1 MMPFN
6 EYVAKY
12 KNVDIFTENEQ
23 ILNNISEGIVD
34 SQSLA
39 TLKMNLNILKS
50 YEGRDQFKDYI
61 SKLENTLGAYESVA
75 DNAGKIAMRCN
86 AYLNTGDKY
95 EKFQEICEAF
105 KIDPRAVDPSI
116 LNEYNVFSNVSDDAV
131 VLGVVKPM
139 TVKAYEV
146 IPVSTKSLILDQI
159 TQEKSS
165 SGGSIIVPI
174 IFLAVG
180 ILAVVLIV
188 MFGIK

>member
-23 ILNNISEGIVD
+23 ILNNISKGIVD

-50 YEGRDQFKDYI
+50 YEGKDQFRDYI

-95 EKFQEICEAF
+95 EKFKEICEAF
-105 KIDPRAVDPSI
+105 KIDYRAVDPNI

-139 TVKAYEV
+139 TVKAYQV

-159 TQEKSS
+159 TQVKTS
-165 SGGSIIVPI
+165 SGGNIIIPI
-174 IFLAVG
+174 LFLAVG
-180 ILAVVLIV
+180 IVAVVLIV

>member
-6 EYVAKY
+6 EYVAKF

-23 ILNNISEGIVD
+23 ILNNISQGIVD

-39 TLKMNLNILKS
+39 TLKTNLNILKS
-50 YEGRDQFKDYI
+50 YEGKDQFRDYI

-86 AYLNTGDKY
+86 AYLNTGNKI
-95 EKFQEICEAF
+95 EKFEEICAAF
-105 KIDPRAVDPSI
+105 KIDPKAVDPSI

-139 TVKAYEV
+139 TVKAFES

-159 TQEKSS
+159 TKEKSS
-165 SGGSIIVPI
+165 SGGSLVIPI
-174 IFLAVG
+174 IFLLVG

>member
-139 TVKAYEV
+139 TVKAFES

-159 TQEKSS
+159 TKEKSS
-165 SGGSIIVPI
+165 SGGSLVIPI
-174 IFLAVG
+174 IFLLVG

>member
-6 EYVAKY
+6 EYVAKF

-23 ILNNISEGIVD
+23 ILNNISQGIVD

-39 TLKMNLNILKS
+39 TLKANLNILKS
-50 YEGRDQFKDYI
+50 YEGKDQFRDYI

-86 AYLNTGDKY
+86 AYLNTGNKI
-95 EKFQEICEAF
+95 EKFEEICAAF
-105 KIDPRAVDPSI
+105 KIDPKAVDPSI

-139 TVKAYEV
+139 TVKAFES

-159 TQEKSS
+159 TKEKSS
-165 SGGSIIVPI
+165 SGGSLVIPI
-174 IFLAVG
+174 IFLLVG

>member
-23 ILNNISEGIVD
+23 ILNNISKGIVD

-50 YEGRDQFKDYI
+50 YEGKDQFRDYI

-95 EKFQEICEAF
+95 EKFKEICEAF

-116 LNEYNVFSNVSDDAV
+116 LNEYNVFSNISDDAV

-139 TVKAYEV
+139 TVKAFEA

-174 IFLAVG
+174 IFLVVG

-188 MFGIK
+188 IFGIK